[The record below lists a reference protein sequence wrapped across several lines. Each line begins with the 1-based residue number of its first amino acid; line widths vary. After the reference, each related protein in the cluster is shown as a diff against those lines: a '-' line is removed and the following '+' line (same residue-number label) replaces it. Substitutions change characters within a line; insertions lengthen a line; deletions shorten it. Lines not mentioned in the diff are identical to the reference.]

1 MILFIISL
9 YFLSSYK
16 QDCLKIFQLNNTKK
30 IKKNY
35 KKKPVEGIKIFL
47 KKKRKK
53 ATIWS

>member
-35 KKKPVEGIKIFL
+35 KKTPVEGIKIFL